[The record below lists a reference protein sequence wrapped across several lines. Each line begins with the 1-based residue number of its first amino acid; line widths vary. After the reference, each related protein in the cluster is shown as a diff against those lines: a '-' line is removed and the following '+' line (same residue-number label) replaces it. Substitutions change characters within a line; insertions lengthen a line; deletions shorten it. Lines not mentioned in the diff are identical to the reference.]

1 MTTRGSLEGLVA
13 ARSAH
18 PNSQKEGGIVEV
30 VPGET
35 ADLPVAVR
43 SLPTVVI
50 LSDIR
55 FLQEALAD
63 ILGREAGLSV
73 IGIAANLVEA
83 QASWSNIHPDVVLLD
98 TTLPDAIGA
107 VAAIRERLPKAR
119 VIALAMA
126 ETEENVIKWGEAGVA
141 GYIPRTATM
150 ADVIAAV
157 GNTMR
162 GEQTCSARISATL
175 LHRLSEHL
183 APLSASD
190 QPLLTTREVEIIQ
203 LLATGLSNKQIALR
217 LHISLATT
225 KSHVHNL
232 LTKLELPR
240 RGHAAI
246 WLRQN
251 AIALQNAR

>member
-1 MTTRGSLEGLVA
+1 MTRRGSLEGPGT
-13 ARSAH
+13 ARSGH
-18 PNSQKEGGIVEV
+18 PNSHIDGSTGENVLA
-30 VPGET
+30 ET
-35 ADLPVAVR
+35 AGQPIAVR

-55 FLQEALAD
+55 FLQEALAE

-73 IGIAANLVEA
+73 IGIAANLDEA
-83 QASWSNIHPDVVLLD
+83 QASWSDIHPDIVLLD
-98 TTLPDAIGA
+98 TTLPDALGA
-107 VAAIRERLPKAR
+107 IAAIRERRPKAR

-150 ADVIAAV
+150 ADVIAAI

-162 GEQTCSARISATL
+162 GEQACSARISATL
-175 LHRLSEHL
+175 LHRLSEHP
-183 APLSASD
+183 APSPASD
-190 QPLLTTREVEIIQ
+190 QPSLTAREVEIVQ
-203 LLATGLSNKQIALR
+203 LLASGLSNKQIALR

-232 LTKLELPR
+232 LTKLELPG
-240 RGHAAI
+240 RGRAAI
-246 WLRQN
+246 WLRQH
-251 AIALQNAR
+251 AIALQDAH

>member
-1 MTTRGSLEGLVA
+1 MTTRGSIEGPDT

-18 PNSQKEGGIVEV
+18 PNRQGEGGIVV
-30 VPGET
+30 AVPAET
-35 ADLPVAVR
+35 AAFPVAVR
-43 SLPTVVI
+43 SPPTVVI

-55 FLQEALAD
+55 FLQEALAE
-63 ILGREAGLSV
+63 ILARDAGLSV

-83 QASWSNIHPDVVLLD
+83 RASWPDIHPDIVLLD
-98 TTLPDAIGA
+98 TTLPDALAA
-107 VAAIRERLPKAR
+107 VAAIRELLPNTR

-126 ETEENVIKWGEAGVA
+126 ETEENVITWGEAGVA
-141 GYIPRTATM
+141 SYIPRTATL
-150 ADVIAAV
+150 ADVIAAI

-162 GEQTCSARISATL
+162 GEQACSPRISATL
-175 LHRLSEHL
+175 LHRLAEHL
-183 APLSASD
+183 APSPASD
-190 QPLLTTREVEIIQ
+190 QPLLTVREVEIVQ
-203 LLATGLSNKQIALR
+203 LLASGLSNKQIALR

-246 WLRQN
+246 WLRQH
-251 AIALQNAR
+251 AITLQVAR

>member
-1 MTTRGSLEGLVA
+1 MTTRGSLESTGTLW
-13 ARSAH
+13 SAH
-18 PNSQKEGGIVEV
+18 PNNLREGGFLENA
-30 VPGET
+30 PTEKAG
-35 ADLPVAVR
+35 LPIGVR
-43 SLPTVVI
+43 PPPTVVI

-55 FLQEALAD
+55 FLQEALAE
-63 ILGREAGLSV
+63 ILVREAGLSV
-73 IGIAANLVEA
+73 IGTAANLVEA
-83 QASWSNIHPDVVLLD
+83 KASWSDIHPDVVLLD
-98 TTLPDAIGA
+98 TTLPDALGA
-107 VAAIRERLPKAR
+107 VAAIRERLPKIR

-150 ADVIAAV
+150 ADVIAAI

-162 GEQTCSARISATL
+162 GEQACSARISATL
-175 LHRLSEHL
+175 LRRLSEHP
-183 APLSASD
+183 APSPASD
-190 QPLLTTREVEIIQ
+190 KPLLTAREAEIVQ
-203 LLATGLSNKQIALR
+203 LLATGLSNKQISLR

-246 WLRQN
+246 WLRQH
-251 AIALQNAR
+251 AITPQDAR